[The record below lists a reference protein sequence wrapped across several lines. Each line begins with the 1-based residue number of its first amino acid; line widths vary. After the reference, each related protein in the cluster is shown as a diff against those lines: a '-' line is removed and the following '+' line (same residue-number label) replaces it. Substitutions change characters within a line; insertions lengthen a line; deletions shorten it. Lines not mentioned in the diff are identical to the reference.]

1 MRILLLSMLFVTSTV
16 YAQDERPTR
25 RPEGEHPER
34 IERPEPNRQLP
45 PPPVVEQ
52 RREEIRPVEPSRTV
66 MPPIV
71 RPVNP
76 PIFVDPWARNRPCW
90 DRWNCRPM
98 IGLEFEFNN
107 NRRPRMNRR
116 PSRLEMAPIRGPLT
130 DKQKRQ
136 LQALREEYR
145 RKRQRILNNP

>member
-1 MRILLLSMLFVTSTV
+1 MLLVTSVV
-16 YAQDERPTR
+16 YAQDERPIR
-25 RPEGEHPER
+25 RPEGERPER

-45 PPPVVEQ
+45 PPVVEQ
-52 RREEIRPVEPSRTV
+52 RREEARPVEPSRPV

-76 PIFVDPWARNRPCW
+76 PIFIDPWVRNRPCW

-116 PSRLEMAPIRGPLT
+116 PSRLEMAPLPLT
-130 DKQKRQ
+130 EKQKRQ

-145 RKRQRILNNP
+145 KKRERILNNP